1 MKNLIPIPTEILNQ
15 IAQNKE
21 TGIGY
26 VVVSV
31 KLKDMRSFD
40 QVAISAGCVIEV
52 RGFKKVPFK
61 GEDIASMQVTHK
73 TWNFR
78 EASDARSKNKVAAA

>member
-1 MKNLIPIPTEILNQ
+1 MKNLFPIPKEILNQ
-15 IAQNKE
+15 IAQTKE

-31 KLKDMRSFD
+31 KLKDGSSFD
-40 QVAISAGCVIEV
+40 QVVISAGCIIEV
-52 RGFKKVPFK
+52 RGFKKVPFG
-61 GEDIASMQVTHK
+61 GEDIASMQVTDE

-78 EASDARSKNKVAAA
+78 EASDARCKSKTKAA

>member
-1 MKNLIPIPTEILNQ
+1 MKNLIPIPNEILNQ
-15 IAQNKE
+15 IAQTKE
-21 TGIGY
+21 TGIDY

-31 KLKDMRSFD
+31 KLKDARSFD

-52 RGFKKVPFK
+52 RGFKKIPFR
-61 GEDIASMQVTHK
+61 GEDTASMQVTHE

-78 EASDARSKNKVAAA
+78 EASDARCKS